1 MTSESDVLKTNE
13 FLRRRKLR
21 LQQVREQS
29 KDIAKKIRQR
39 AKVEKL
45 RQTINLDAKKEKE
58 YFDLQEKFVGR
69 LEQLYSRSVE
79 NIGSSHRNA
88 AEALGQEKQTNQDIS
103 KLRGKEAVAEL
114 RKRKQDKL
122 DEQKKIL
129 DRKLQARE
137 AANELFRDKHAT
149 VAKTLSSKSCDNIQ
163 KQLEEPIVT
172 EINNNP
178 VEKDKAERD
187 TSKNDMATQWEADEL
202 LKEWGSSVPSL
213 SIPKDDRYS
222 RKHLETEKSEHKR
235 LNLFALSD
243 EMPSSLRGGNS
254 NMPIQACQQQSSV
267 TIVSEYL
274 QTRNLRLREAKPVST
289 KKSDDLQ
296 SIKQTI
302 LRSRASKIDGN
313 FSNVCHVLDNQ
324 LIPVP
329 SWTAEVDSCL
339 CHHCHNRK
347 PIQPVTNVLIN
358 NTNSF
363 QRSASP
369 FSSCAFKNDQRKDN
383 KYMNKKT
390 VSGRNDSSKTNSA
403 LNKKP
408 SVTMYNHSTRDT
420 RESYNNEATI
430 VREKNTSDDAYLN
443 ALKETSIL
451 NEVKSQDLEKK
462 RELLRNKVAVTRENV
477 DKEYKDTLA
486 FLNSLS
492 KEKTSTNNTARMG
505 YDRLQIQNDKRQK
518 HMQDEFRK
526 IEKDCTKKTCK
537 HKNRTNIRHS
547 RSPDSFDRP
556 FQYDWMPVPESDFA
570 VHTLPN
576 KNCVKFNDVDTYHE
590 YRSRHKHTP
599 PTKQKTKD
607 KMNTLVIEDTSET
620 DSSGRTDKDFEG
632 HSDQDRIVIYKIL
645 DSKRKRD
652 DKKVKAINRIFKSAK
667 GSDKCMKDVEVQDNT
682 KNTESAFTVK
692 HGEALENLSEGIY
705 KVGENG
711 DNIASTYFENNSNV
725 PTEQQGE
732 SKKSVTSQNVE
743 NQQVPSTSAKNS
755 TSLRCDHTCPGC
767 KCRHQPLSA
776 PQSSCSF
783 QTAPNDAP
791 EGFVKLIDG
800 QETGKFYIG
809 ASGFLKDDNYEV
821 VIQLKKKEIEKKGI
835 EKEEKIS
842 KSQEAEDVTKD
853 LTKPD
858 SINSEE
864 TKTLSKDTEVQ
875 SFAVNVRE
883 SAAQT
888 SVDQGVAVDVTQELE
903 QVKSKNV
910 EDKNVNTTFRD
921 SFAIPDDVPKSDPIR
936 PATSTYTQTSFS
948 SPNSRPVFMHMTS
961 STSTAY
967 MSPPDFIVPQFLR
980 HRVPDVQNERHKQ
993 CSHSSRVRRCKHVSG
1008 TTDTP
1013 PNTARN
1019 DDFVNEKIRLCH
1031 KNHKHR
1037 SVSTLHRGSSKSVHG
1052 THSSKAVPKLRI
1064 SDNKINPV
1072 VKKYVNKL
1080 LALNKEGKKAIQVI
1094 NQDCSS
1100 VNTPSSSIVNAPCN
1114 MEKDASLDNKIS
1126 LEQIKIMLEQQIV
1139 DEYAKRA
1146 NKDNR
1151 LSDST
1156 HNRSLQKLPK
1166 RKQVHKV
1173 KSLNISRHLFKN
1185 KQINDSHYQLNIN
1198 SKKSSSTSDRLTQN
1212 NGELLAKTKSRNK
1225 SSPTNQKP
1233 SKSEPTPIENK
1244 QPKRQTA
1251 DSRRRLTPC
1260 SSNHT
1265 KSDDYT
1271 LYRHRTSIS
1280 TDSDKRDVQTASFSH
1295 IPPTDSTHTSGIES
1309 EINFIKSAENKLQNM
1324 DKIADLTEK
1333 CMNRLSNLA
1342 KVLEE
1347 VRKNKSMVYSHISTS
1362 DTASDSEPKQKIP
1375 DDRQVCHVT
1384 EERND
1389 NLDDLRYQENAQ
1401 REYIPLLQDI
1411 PKPLTPSTLS
1421 LSTISEKS
1429 NAASSTSDQTKHKAR
1444 PPPALSRIN
1453 LKTTPDNFVVPHE
1466 LSTVMEVDS
1475 PMSVKLKNQSSR
1487 QNLYREPAR
1496 EPTVSGNPVSDDT
1509 QLEQNKIN
1517 QANSPKTR
1525 SKTPSL
1531 TSDDTKM
1538 EMMDMKIFNDIMLK
1552 PFVSLQEYAKQC
1564 SVPIEDASNMED
1576 LPKNEQ
1582 GGGEMSSL
1590 HSDGSLPDVISE
1602 LLKRK
1607 LISEPFKFDTATAS
1621 HLTTSV
1627 SSESSLSL
1635 LALSNIYKAKR
1646 RSSKHVAN
1654 KENLTETSE
1663 TLSLSSNPDL
1673 ENAFQ
1678 KLGMGWA
1685 SSTLK
1690 KTKERLALSSSS
1702 NTSSSSYSQLKFKS
1716 FNKDPPALATDS
1728 SLSDTNRSKNVSDSA
1743 KNAVQQTSVT
1753 NSMIVKEFL
1762 KNELAKKITFTNQSS
1777 RNADEFV
1784 SLYETQMPEEIR
1796 DTPEKTREADQSVAS
1811 QTNRARTSTP
1821 VQIFKSTTYHTT
1833 SSSNNSNGLFSN
1845 AEELSSVKVTST
1857 SIRNHSTSDRDDL
1870 TIPNCSLKRKGSDNS
1885 KSA

>member
-69 LEQLYSRSVE
+69 LEQLYSQSVE
-79 NIGSSHRNA
+79 NVGSSHRNA
-88 AEALGQEKQTNQDIS
+88 AEALEQDKQTNQDIS
-103 KLRGKEAVAEL
+103 KVRGKEAVAEL

-137 AANELFRDKHAT
+137 TANELFRDKHAT
-149 VAKTLSSKSCDNIQ
+149 VAKILKSKSSDNIQ
-163 KQLEEPIVT
+163 KQLEEPIVN

-187 TSKNDMATQWEADEL
+187 ISKNDMATQWETDEL
-202 LKEWGSSVPSL
+202 LNEWGSSVPSL
-213 SIPKDDRYS
+213 SIPKDDRDS
-222 RKHLETEKSEHKR
+222 RKHLENEKSEHKR

-254 NMPIQACQQQSSV
+254 NMSNKACQQQSSV

-274 QTRNLRLREAKPVST
+274 QNRNLRLREEKPVST

-302 LRSRASKIDGN
+302 LRSRASKID
-313 FSNVCHVLDNQ
+313 
-324 LIPVP
+324 
-329 SWTAEVDSCL
+329 
-339 CHHCHNRK
+339 
-347 PIQPVTNVLIN
+347 
-358 NTNSF
+358 
-363 QRSASP
+363 
-369 FSSCAFKNDQRKDN
+369 
-383 KYMNKKT
+383 
-390 VSGRNDSSKTNSA
+390 VSGRNTNTSKTNSA

-430 VREKNTSDDAYLN
+430 VREQNTSDDAYLN

-451 NEVKSQDLEKK
+451 NEVKTQDLEKK
-462 RELLRNKVAVTRENV
+462 REIIRNKVAATRENV
-477 DKEYKDTLA
+477 DKEYKDTLS

-492 KEKTSTNNTARMG
+492 KEKPSRTNNLSHMG
-505 YDRLQIQNDKRQK
+505 YDRLQIQKDKRQK
-518 HMQDEFRK
+518 EMQDEFRK

-537 HKNRTNIRHS
+537 HKNGTNRVHS

-576 KNCVKFNDVDTYHE
+576 KNNVKFNDVDTYHE

-607 KMNTLVIEDTSET
+607 KNTLVIEDTSET
-620 DSSGRTDKDFEG
+620 DSSELTDFNEEQ
-632 HSDQDRIVIYKIL
+632 SDGDRIVIYKIL

-667 GSDKCMKDVEVQDNT
+667 LSDKCVKDVEVQDNT

-692 HGEALENLSEGIY
+692 HGEALENLNEGIY

-711 DNIASTYFENNSNV
+711 TYNVMSCYTSNVEMWKTCTERKSWWDNIASTYFENNSNV
-725 PTEQQGE
+725 PTEKHDG
-732 SKKSVTSQNVE
+732 SKKSVTLQNVE

-755 TSLRCDHTCPGC
+755 TSFRCDHTCPGC

-791 EGFVKLIDG
+791 EEFVKLIDG

-821 VIQLKKKEIEKKGI
+821 VIQLKKKEIEKKEI
-835 EKEEKIS
+835 EKEETIS
-842 KSQEAEDVTKD
+842 KTQEAEDVIKD

-858 SINSEE
+858 PINEE
-864 TKTLSKDTEVQ
+864 PKTLSKDTEVQ

-888 SVDQGVAVDVTQELE
+888 SVDQGVEEDVTQEL

-921 SFAIPDDVPKSDPIR
+921 SFAIPDDVPKSDPVR

-948 SPNSRPVFMHMTS
+948 SPNSRPVFLHMTS

-967 MSPPDFIVPQFLR
+967 MSPPDFIVPQILR
-980 HRVPDVQNERHKQ
+980 RRVPDVQNERH
-993 CSHSSRVRRCKHVSG
+993 CSHSSRARRCRHVSS
-1008 TTDTP
+1008 TTETP

-1019 DDFVNEKIRLCH
+1019 EFADEKKHKVCH
-1031 KNHKHR
+1031 THKHK
-1037 SVSTLHRGSSKSVHG
+1037 SVSTLHRESSKSIHG
-1052 THSSKAVPKLRI
+1052 THSSKTMPKLRI
-1064 SDNKINPV
+1064 TDNKINPV

-1100 VNTPSSSIVNAPCN
+1100 VDTPSSSIVNAPYN
-1114 MEKDASLDNKIS
+1114 MEKVPSLDNKIS

-1139 DEYAKRA
+1139 DDYAKRA
-1146 NKDNR
+1146 NKDCR

-1185 KQINDSHYQLNIN
+1185 KQTNDSHYQLNVN
-1198 SKKSSSTSDRLTQN
+1198 SKKQSFSSTSDRLTQN
-1212 NGELLAKTKSRNK
+1212 NGELTKPKSRNK
-1225 SSPTNQKP
+1225 SSPTEQKH
-1233 SKSEPTPIENK
+1233 SKSEPTPTENK
-1244 QPKRQTA
+1244 QPKRHP
-1251 DSRRRLTPC
+1251 RLTPC
-1260 SSNHT
+1260 SSTHT

-1271 LYRHRTSIS
+1271 LHRHRPSSIS
-1280 TDSDKRDVQTASFSH
+1280 TDSEKRVQTAFSH
-1295 IPPTDSTHTSGIES
+1295 IPPTDSAHTSGIES

-1375 DDRQVCHVT
+1375 DDRQVCNGI

-1389 NLDDLRYQENAQ
+1389 NLGVRYQENAQ

-1429 NAASSTSDQTKHKAR
+1429 NAPSSTSDQTKHKAR

-1453 LKTTPDNFVVPHE
+1453 LKTAPDNFVIPHE

-1487 QNLYREPAR
+1487 QNLYRESAQ
-1496 EPTVSGNPVSDDT
+1496 EPTVSGDRVPDET
-1509 QLEQNKIN
+1509 QLDQNKL
-1517 QANSPKTR
+1517 QANSSKTR

-1564 SVPIEDASNMED
+1564 SVPIEDASNIED

-1582 GGGEMSSL
+1582 GGGEISSL

-1635 LALSNIYKAKR
+1635 LALTNMYKAKR
-1646 RSSKHVAN
+1646 RSSKHLAN

-1716 FNKDPPALATDS
+1716 FNKDSPTLATDS
-1728 SLSDTNRSKNVSDSA
+1728 SLSDTNRSKNVGDSA

-1762 KNELAKKITFTNQSS
+1762 TNELAKKITFTNQSS
-1777 RNADEFV
+1777 RNPDEFV
-1784 SLYETQMPEEIR
+1784 SLYETKMPEEIR
-1796 DTPEKTREADQSVAS
+1796 DTPEKTREGDQSVAS

-1833 SSSNNSNGLFSN
+1833 SSSNASNGLFSN

-1857 SIRNHSTSDRDDL
+1857 SIRNHSTSDKDDL

>member
-69 LEQLYSRSVE
+69 LEQLHSRSVE
-79 NIGSSHRNA
+79 NVGSSHRNA
-88 AEALGQEKQTNQDIS
+88 AEALVQEKQTNQDIS

-137 AANELFRDKHAT
+137 AANELFRDKHVS
-149 VAKTLSSKSCDNIQ
+149 VANKILNSKSSDNIQ

-187 TSKNDMATQWEADEL
+187 TSKNDMATQWEVDEL
-202 LKEWGSSVPSL
+202 PDEWGSSVPTL
-213 SIPKDDRYS
+213 SVPKDDRDY
-222 RKHLETEKSEHKR
+222 RKHLENEKSEHKR

-254 NMPIQACQQQSSV
+254 NMSNQACQQKSSV
-267 TIVSEYL
+267 NMVSEYL
-274 QTRNLRLREAKPVST
+274 QTRNLRLREEKPVST

-302 LRSRASKIDGN
+302 LRSRASKID
-313 FSNVCHVLDNQ
+313 
-324 LIPVP
+324 
-329 SWTAEVDSCL
+329 
-339 CHHCHNRK
+339 
-347 PIQPVTNVLIN
+347 
-358 NTNSF
+358 
-363 QRSASP
+363 
-369 FSSCAFKNDQRKDN
+369 
-383 KYMNKKT
+383 

-420 RESYNNEATI
+420 RESYNNEAAV
-430 VREKNTSDDAYLN
+430 VREQNTSDDAYLN

-451 NEVKSQDLEKK
+451 NEVKSQELEKK
-462 RELLRNKVAVTRENV
+462 RETLRNKVAATRENV
-477 DKEYKDTLA
+477 DKEYKDTLS

-492 KEKTSTNNTARMG
+492 KEKPSRTNNISHMG
-505 YDRLQIQNDKRQK
+505 YERLQIQKDKRQK
-518 HMQDEFRK
+518 QMQDEFRK
-526 IEKDCTKKTCK
+526 IEKDSVKKTCK
-537 HKNRTNIRHS
+537 HKNRADRGHS
-547 RSPDSFDRP
+547 RSPDSFERP

-570 VHTLPN
+570 HTLPN
-576 KNCVKFNDVDTYHE
+576 RNSVKFNDVDTYHE
-590 YRSRHKHTP
+590 YRSRYRHTP
-599 PTKQKTKD
+599 PTKLKKKD
-607 KMNTLVIEDTSET
+607 KQNTLVVEDTSET
-620 DSSGRTDKDFEG
+620 DMSERTDFDG
-632 HSDQDRIVIYKIL
+632 QSDGDRIVIYKIL

-652 DKKVKAINRIFKSAK
+652 DKKAKAINRIFKSAK
-667 GSDKCMKDVEVQDNT
+667 GDRCGKDDEVQENT
-682 KNTESAFTVK
+682 KNAESAFTVK
-692 HGEALENLSEGIY
+692 HVEALENLNEGIY

-711 DNIASTYFENNSNV
+711 DNITSAYFENNSNV
-725 PTEQQGE
+725 PTEQQGG
-732 SKKSVTSQNVE
+732 SKKSVTPNVE
-743 NQQVPSTSAKNS
+743 HQAPSTSAKNS
-755 TSLRCDHTCPGC
+755 TSLRCDHSCPGC

-776 PQSSCSF
+776 PQSTCSF

-791 EGFVKLIDG
+791 EGFVKLMDG
-800 QETGKFYIG
+800 QEPGKFYIG

-821 VIQLKKKEIEKKGI
+821 VIQLKKKEMEKKEI
-835 EKEEKIS
+835 EKEEKNS
-842 KSQEAEDVTKD
+842 KSQEAEDVIKD

-858 SINSEE
+858 SIDSEE
-864 TKTLSKDTEVQ
+864 TKTLSKDTEAP
-875 SFAVNVRE
+875 FTVNVRE

-888 SVDQGVAVDVTQELE
+888 SVDQGVSVDVTQELE
-903 QVKSKNV
+903 QVKPKNV

-921 SFAIPDDVPKSDPIR
+921 SFAIPDDVPKSEPVR

-967 MSPPDFIVPQFLR
+967 MSPPDFIVPQVLR
-980 HRVPDVQNERHKQ
+980 HRIPDVHIERL
-993 CSHSSRVRRCKHVSG
+993 CSHSSRARRCRHISS
-1008 TTDTP
+1008 TTETP

-1019 DDFVNEKIRLCH
+1019 DETNEKIHKVCH
-1031 KNHKHR
+1031 KNRRHK
-1037 SVSTLHRGSSKSVHG
+1037 SVSLHRGSSKSTHG
-1052 THSSKAVPKLRI
+1052 THSTKTVPKLRI
-1064 SDNKINPV
+1064 SDDKINPV

-1100 VNTPSSSIVNAPCN
+1100 VNTPSSSIVNAPHN
-1114 MEKDASLDNKIS
+1114 MEMDASLDNKIS

-1146 NKDNR
+1146 NKDR

-1156 HNRSLQKLPK
+1156 HNRSSQKLPK

-1185 KQINDSHYQLNIN
+1185 KQTNDSHHHINFN
-1198 SKKSSSTSDRLTQN
+1198 SKQSSSSTYDRLTQN
-1212 NGELLAKTKSRNK
+1212 NGELLAKSERKEKSRKIIPPPKQN
-1225 SSPTNQKP
+1225 P
-1233 SKSEPTPIENK
+1233 SKTELTSTENI
-1244 QPKRQTA
+1244 QPKRHP
-1251 DSRRRLTPC
+1251 RLTPC

-1271 LYRHRTSIS
+1271 LYRHRPASMS
-1280 TDSDKRDVQTASFSH
+1280 SDSEKRDVHTASSH
-1295 IPPTDSTHTSGIES
+1295 VPPTDSNHTSGIES
-1309 EINFIKSAENKLQNM
+1309 EINFIKAAENKLQNM

-1362 DTASDSEPKQKIP
+1362 DTASDSESKQKIP
-1375 DDRQVCHVT
+1375 DGRKVCMT

-1389 NLDDLRYQENAQ
+1389 NLLDARSQENAC
-1401 REYIPLLQDI
+1401 EYIPLLQDI

-1429 NAASSTSDQTKHKAR
+1429 NAPSSTSDQTKHKAR

-1453 LKTTPDNFVVPHE
+1453 LKTTPDNFVIPHE

-1487 QNLYREPAR
+1487 QNLYRESQ
-1496 EPTVSGNPVSDDT
+1496 EPTVSDDRVPEDM
-1509 QLEQNKIN
+1509 QLEQNKLVK
-1517 QANSPKTR
+1517 QENSSKTR

-1582 GGGEMSSL
+1582 GGGEISSL

-1621 HLTTSV
+1621 HLTTSQ

-1635 LALSNIYKAKR
+1635 LALSNMYKAKR
-1646 RSSKHVAN
+1646 RSSKRNAN

-1716 FNKDPPALATDS
+1716 FNKDPPTLATDS
-1728 SLSDTNRSKNVSDSA
+1728 SLSDTNRSKNVGDSA

-1762 KNELAKKITFTNQSS
+1762 TNELAKKITFTNQSS

-1784 SLYETQMPEEIR
+1784 SLYETKMPEEIR
-1796 DTPEKTREADQSVAS
+1796 DTPEKSREDDQSVAS

-1857 SIRNHSTSDRDDL
+1857 SIRNHSTSDKDDL